1 MLRSNSKQ
9 WEIHIVKPEW
19 EKGKAAV
26 GRMVGKCTLIKTYVE
41 CV

>member
-19 EKGKAAV
+19 EKGKGAV
-26 GRMVGKCTLIKTYVE
+26 GRICRKGKI
-41 CV
+41 